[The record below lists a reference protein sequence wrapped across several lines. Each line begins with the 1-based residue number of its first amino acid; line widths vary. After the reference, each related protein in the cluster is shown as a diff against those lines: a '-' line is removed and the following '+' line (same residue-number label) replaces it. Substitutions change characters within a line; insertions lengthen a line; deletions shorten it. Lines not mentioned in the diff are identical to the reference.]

1 MYSKNGLYFKVPN
14 VNSKK
19 TAVIET
25 HYALAW
31 GNWVF
36 VVNSKRLKKIRSLL
50 LFLQLLRGLSMKYY
64 LKHNLNIA
72 MTDEKDSTYIF
83 IWQSFIFTQPLDDVR
98 KINNKKFAFKQAIL

>member
-19 TAVIET
+19 TAVTET

-36 VVNSKRLKKIRSLL
+36 VVNSKKVEKNKKFTFIPAIA
-50 LFLQLLRGLSMKYY
+50 RGLSMKYY

>member
-36 VVNSKRLKKIRSLL
+36 VVNSKKV
-50 LFLQLLRGLSMKYY
+50 
-64 LKHNLNIA
+64 
-72 MTDEKDSTYIF
+72 EK
-83 IWQSFIFTQPLDDVR
+83 
-98 KINNKKFAFKQAIL
+98 NKKFTFIPAIA